1 MILKYSFMTTKST
14 FLLQPLVT
22 KFPDETAVLE
32 TSNVKDKISS
42 SSDSNIVKFL
52 AGLQFS
58 RNSLNLECLNEISLA
73 EVKADLKSLVT
84 STDALY

>member
-1 MILKYSFMTTKST
+1 MTTKST

-22 KFPDETAVLE
+22 KFPDKTAVLE
-32 TSNVKDKISS
+32 TSNTIKDKISS

-73 EVKADLKSLVT
+73 ELKADLKSLVT
-84 STDALY
+84 ITDALY